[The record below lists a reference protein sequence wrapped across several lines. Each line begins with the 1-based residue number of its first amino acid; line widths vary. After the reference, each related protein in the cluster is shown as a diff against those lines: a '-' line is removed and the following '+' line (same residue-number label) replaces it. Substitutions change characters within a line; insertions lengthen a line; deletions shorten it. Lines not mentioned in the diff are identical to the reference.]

1 MGTYNGDNG
10 NNNFTAHKEG
20 PWWWFD
26 QWNSWTI
33 YGKGGNDTLTGGPK
47 NDAIYGDEG
56 NDLLKGGGGDDYLY
70 GGSENDTL
78 YGESGNDILYGES
91 GNDYLSGWS
100 GNDYLS
106 GGNGNDILDGYAET
120 GTEFDTLLGGAGAD
134 TFVLGGPSWGISY
147 LGSGH
152 ATITDFYWA
161 EGDKFQVTGN
171 ASNYS
176 LGYSQD
182 LSGSTALDTGIYYN
196 GDLIAVVQDTTNVLL
211 PNDFIFV

>member
-1 MGTYNGDNG
+1 
-10 NNNFTAHKEG
+10 
-20 PWWWFD
+20 
-26 QWNSWTI
+26 
-33 YGKGGNDTLTGGPK
+33 
-47 NDAIYGDEG
+47 
-56 NDLLKGGGGDDYLY
+56 
-70 GGSENDTL
+70 
-78 YGESGNDILYGES
+78 LYGES